1 MQEIGVLGLVYGKAD
16 RFIAVV
22 SFLLWLGL
30 YFHGGRLGLR
40 YVAVFLVDNRQYG
53 KSEAALK
60 GPNLA
65 SSESAI
71 NRNVYSALFFS

>member
-22 SFLLWLGL
+22 SFLLRLGL

-40 YVAVFLVDNRQYG
+40 YVAVFLVDNRQYR

-65 SSESAI
+65 S
-71 NRNVYSALFFS
+71 